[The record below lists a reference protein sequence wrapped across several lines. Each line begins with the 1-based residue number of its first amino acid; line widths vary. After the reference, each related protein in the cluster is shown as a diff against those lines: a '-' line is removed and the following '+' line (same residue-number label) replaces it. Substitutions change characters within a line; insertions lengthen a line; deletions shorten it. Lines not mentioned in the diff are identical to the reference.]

1 MAIIP
6 ELTNGEF
13 ESFTRDG
20 VVLIDFFADWCMPC
34 MMMGPILEDL
44 GDEFLGKANIGKVNI
59 DDNESL
65 AQKFNISSI
74 PAFVIF
80 KDGQV
85 VEELTGQMPQD
96 ELSDII
102 KKHI

>member
-80 KDGQV
+80 KNGQV

-102 KKHI
+102 KSHL